1 MDITDIFD
9 GVTPA
14 PSPGAHLPPGLVM
27 QADVAARA
35 HDAALVAQR
44 RYDAARERALAE
56 IEARLEPLKA
66 EADTA
71 TSHADDLEK
80 ALQAAMEV
88 SQVGEIPLPGRG
100 QIYIKTI
107 AGKKKSVTKGFLEKA
122 LGDKKAEEVWKQVP
136 TTPEQRVLVIPPRF
150 EDEPLT

>member
-9 GVTPA
+9 GVTPT
-14 PSPGAHLPPGLVM
+14 PSLGAHLPPGLVM

-35 HDAALVAQR
+35 HDAALAAQR

-56 IEARLEPLKA
+56 IEAQLEPLKTEA
-66 EADTA
+66 ETA
-71 TSHADDLEK
+71 AARANDLK
-80 ALQAAMEV
+80 NALQIAMEV

-100 QIYIKTI
+100 QVYIKTI
-107 AGKKKSVTKGFLEKA
+107 AGKKKSVTKGFLEKM
-122 LGDKKAEEVWKQVP
+122 LGEKKAEEVWKQVP